1 MDWRRLP
8 AAELEA
14 HYNPR
19 IAVPDFARHF
29 EAYKTRSA
37 ESHARIGGQFDLR
50 YGPGPLQ
57 TYDLHAP
64 AQATG
69 DGAKPGQAKNA
80 PLLIVVHGG
89 YWRGLDKSLHG
100 FLVEPFFK
108 AGAVVANINYDLCPA
123 VSLDAIVRQTQE
135 AIAHLAAKASSFG
148 ADPARLH
155 LLGHSAGAHLV
166 AAAYALPWPAD
177 LGARPKPASL
187 TLVSGIYDPEP
198 VLHIPVNAEVGL
210 DGATARRNNVI
221 AQPLRLPQSRVLVAV
236 GDAEPASWI
245 EQSLDFHAAC
255 RDVGTP
261 ADLMRISGGN
271 HFSILYALAEAKQP
285 LASALIRMMGFS

>member
-1 MDWRRLP
+1 MDWRSLS
-8 AAELEA
+8 AAELDA

-19 IAVPDFARHF
+19 IAVPDFAQHF

-64 AQATG
+64 
-69 DGAKPGQAKNA
+69 DRAKAA
-80 PLLIVVHGG
+80 PLLIIVHGG

-108 AGAVVANINYDLCPA
+108 AGAVAANINYDLCPA
-123 VSLDAIVRQTQE
+123 VPLDAIVRQTQE

-155 LLGHSAGAHLV
+155 LLGHSAGAHLI
-166 AAAYALPWPAD
+166 AAAYALPWPAE

-198 VLHIPVNAEVGL
+198 VLHIPVNAEIGL

-255 RDVGTP
+255 RAAGTP
-261 ADLMRISGGN
+261 ADLMRIAGGN

-285 LASALIRMMGFS
+285 LASALIRMMSL